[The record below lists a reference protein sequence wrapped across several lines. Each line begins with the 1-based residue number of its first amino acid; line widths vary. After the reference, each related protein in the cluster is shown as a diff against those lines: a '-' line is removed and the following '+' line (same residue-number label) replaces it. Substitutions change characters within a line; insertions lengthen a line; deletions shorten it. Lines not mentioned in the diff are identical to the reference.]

1 MRSLKKWNKRIGLI
15 CVIVSA
21 VFLTACES
29 EAVSSKIVSENS
41 NIFTYELTKNDIKT
55 SSRKPVEINLSEVE
69 ESLVLEEAGEYLV
82 SGELYGSII
91 IDVEDQNV
99 HLFLSDV
106 NIKSKRGPALVV
118 QSAGKVFITIVEG
131 TENTLSDS
139 PNYDR
144 EKEENACIYSLC
156 DLTINGSGKLQVSG
170 LYKDAIHCKDVLKVL
185 CSDLKI
191 RAKRDG
197 LRGSDG
203 VYLKSEDIL
212 IEAEGNGIR
221 TINTGKIGK
230 GSIEVAGGNISI
242 ISGKYGLNS
251 AGDLRIYNSLCY
263 LNGILGN
270 MMIVGE
276 MRLDEGCLQN
286 ESL

>member
-1 MRSLKKWNKRIGLI
+1 MRFLKKLSKRIGLI
-15 CVIVSA
+15 CVIASVF
-21 VFLTACES
+21 FLTACES
-29 EAVSSKIVSENS
+29 EAVPSKIVSENAS
-41 NIFTYELTKNDIKT
+41 GFTYELSKNDIRT
-55 SSRKPVEINLSEVE
+55 SCQEPVEINLSEVE
-69 ESLVLEEAGEYLV
+69 ESLVLKDAGEYLI
-82 SGELYGSII
+82 SGELNGSII

-99 HLFLSDV
+99 HLFFDGI
-106 NIKSKRGPALVV
+106 NIKSKRGPAFIV
-118 QSAGKVFITIVEG
+118 QSAGKVFITVVEG

-156 DLTINGSGKLQVSG
+156 DLTINGSGKLLVSG
-170 LYKDAIHCKDVLKVL
+170 LYKDAIHCKDILKVL

-191 RAKRDG
+191 QAKRDG

-212 IEAEGNGIR
+212 IETEGNGIR
-221 TINTGKIGK
+221 TTKTGKVGK
-230 GSIEVAGGNISI
+230 GSIELAGGNVSI

-276 MRLDEGCLQN
+276 MKVDEGCLQN